1 MKYLPVKLIKH
12 VLIIFLQKKKKI
24 LNKARI
30 AKIKANLAKT
40 DDADKRALIEVQL
53 KYAKE
58 VLALKKALKT
68 ASAGQKAAL

>member
-1 MKYLPVKLIKH
+1 MAVAIQNPSTLD
-12 VLIIFLQKKKKI
+12 

-30 AKIKANLAKT
+30 ARIKALLAKT
-40 DDADKRALIEVQL
+40 DDADKKALIEVQL

-58 VLALKKALKT
+58 VLALKKALKK